1 MRVLID
7 ECLPRQLKTLLAGD
21 HVAETV
27 PGAGWA
33 GVKNGALLRRADP
46 LYDVLVTA
54 DRNIHYQQR
63 FDELKIAL
71 VVLPTNKLRELREA
85 VEPLKATLSRIEAGM
100 HVVMDLPPPASTW
113 SSMRILRVVADDGAI
128 IRHEFG
134 ITE

>member
-1 MRVLID
+1 VRVLID
-7 ECLPRQLKTLLAGD
+7 ECLPRHLKTLLADD
-21 HVAETV
+21 HVVETV
-27 PGAGWA
+27 PGAGWS
-33 GVKNGALLRRADP
+33 GIKNGALLRRADP

-54 DRNIHYQQR
+54 DRNIYYQQR

-85 VEPLKATLSRIEAGM
+85 VEPLKATLSRIQAGM

-113 SSMRILRVVADDGAI
+113 SSMRILRVVADDAAI